1 VTRSERW
8 TPYLFLLPAIALLLM
23 WRYVPIVSGLRESFY
38 SNALSLTGAK
48 EYVGLDN
55 FTRLFDDP
63 VFWQSLR
70 VTMLFNLI
78 VSPLQT
84 VLALGLAVLANQ
96 KLRGVGLFRT
106 VLLLPVAI
114 SINITSIA
122 WGQALD
128 TNYGLVNGL
137 LEAVG
142 LPAQPFLRSVD
153 QALPTMIGIVSWIG
167 VPFWMLFLLAGLQG
181 IPNEVLEA
189 ARIDGA
195 NRLQAFWQVT
205 VPLLRRTIAF
215 VLVSDTVINF
225 TLFAPP
231 YLLTRGGP
239 QESTNLMMYEAWQR
253 GFVYGDLGASSAMV
267 LVLLLI
273 TVVVVAVEFA
283 ALRPRH

>member
-1 VTRSERW
+1 MTRAERW
-8 TPYLFLLPAIALLLM
+8 TPYLFLLPAMALLLM
-23 WRYVPIVSGLRESFY
+23 WRYVPMISGLRESFY

-70 VTMLFNLI
+70 VTLLFNLI

-84 VLALGLAVLANQ
+84 ALALGLAVLVNQ
-96 KLRGVGLFRT
+96 KRRGIGLFRT
-106 VLLLPVAI
+106 ILLLPVAI

-142 LPAQPFLRSVD
+142 LERQPFLRSAE

-181 IPNEVLEA
+181 IPHEVMEA

-239 QESTNLMMYEAWQR
+239 EESTNLMMYEAWQR
-253 GFVYGDLGASSAMV
+253 GFTYGDLGASSAMV

-283 ALRPRH
+283 VLRPRH

>member
-1 VTRSERW
+1 MTRSERW

-84 VLALGLAVLANQ
+84 VLALALAVLANQ

>member
-1 VTRSERW
+1 MTRDERW
-8 TPYLFLLPAIALLLM
+8 TPYLFLLPAMVLLLM
-23 WRYVPIVSGLRESFY
+23 WRYIPIVSGLRESFY
-38 SNALSLTGAK
+38 SNALSLTGGR
-48 EYVGLDN
+48 EFVGWDN

-70 VTMLFNLI
+70 VTTWFNVI
-78 VSPLQT
+78 VSPLQV
-84 VLALGLAVLANQ
+84 VLALALAVVANQ
-96 KLRGVGLFRT
+96 ALRGIGVFRT
-106 VLLLPVAI
+106 ILLLPVAI
-114 SINITSIA
+114 SINITSLA

-137 LEAVG
+137 LDAVG
-142 LPAQPFLRSVD
+142 IARQPFLRSVD
-153 QALPTMIGIVSWIG
+153 QALPTLVGIVSWIG

-181 IPNEVLEA
+181 IPREVLEA

-195 NRLQAFWQVT
+195 SRWQAFWHVT
-205 VPLLRRTIAF
+205 VPLLRRTILF

-253 GFVYGDLGASSAMV
+253 GFVYGDLGASAAMV
-267 LVLLLI
+267 FVLLLI

-283 ALRPRH
+283 LLRPRH

>member
-1 VTRSERW
+1 MTRAERW
-8 TPYLFLLPAIALLLM
+8 TPYLFLLPAMALLLM
-23 WRYVPIVSGLRESFY
+23 WRYVPMVSGLRESFY

-70 VTMLFNLI
+70 VTLLFNLI

-84 VLALGLAVLANQ
+84 ALALGLAVLANQ
-96 KLRGVGLFRT
+96 KLRGIGLFRT
-106 VLLLPVAI
+106 ILLLPVAI

-142 LPAQPFLRSVD
+142 LERQPFLRSVE

-181 IPNEVLEA
+181 IPHEVMEA

-231 YLLTRGGP
+231 YLLTRGGHG
-239 QESTNLMMYEAWQR
+239 ESTNLMMYEAWQR

-273 TVVVVAVEFA
+273 TVVVVGVEFA
-283 ALRPRH
+283 LLRPRH

>member
-1 VTRSERW
+1 MARRERW
-8 TPYLFLLPAIALLLM
+8 TPYLFLLPAMALLLM
-23 WRYVPIVSGLRESFY
+23 WRYVPMVSGLRESFY

-84 VLALGLAVLANQ
+84 ALALALAVLANQ
-96 KLRGVGLFRT
+96 KLRGIGLFRT

-142 LPAQPFLRSVD
+142 LERQPFLRSVD

-181 IPNEVLEA
+181 IPHEVLEA

-267 LVLLLI
+267 LVLLLL

-283 ALRPRH
+283 LLRPRH

>member
-1 VTRSERW
+1 MTRAERW
-8 TPYLFLLPAIALLLM
+8 TPYLFLLPAVALLLM
-23 WRYVPIVSGLRESFY
+23 WRYVPMVSGLRESFY

-63 VFWQSLR
+63 VFWKSLQ

-84 VLALGLAVLANQ
+84 VLALALAVLANQ
-96 KLRGVGLFRT
+96 KLRGIGVFRT

-122 WGQALD
+122 WGLALD

-142 LPAQPFLRSVD
+142 LERQPFLRSVE

-181 IPNEVLEA
+181 IPHEVLEA

-239 QESTNLMMYEAWQR
+239 QGSTNLMMYEAWQR

-273 TVVVVAVEFA
+273 TVVVVGAEFA
-283 ALRPRH
+283 LLRPRH